1 MDAHTDADPDAP
13 TDGHPDSD
21 PSQAHGVHLG
31 QQDIRAAKLAAR
43 RAAGETEPYR
53 WPVDGGRNTALADI
67 RAAHGELAP
76 DTVTQEQV
84 CVAGRLMGLRRQGG
98 LSFGTLRDRTGT
110 IQLFVDTAVVGHDAH
125 AAIDDLDRGDWV
137 GVRGTVMTTRRGEL
151 SIRVDECAL
160 LAKALR
166 PPAGGHHG
174 LADVETRYRQRYADL
189 EVNERTREIFRIRHA
204 AVRAIREH
212 LAGVGFTEVEG
223 PVLQSIQGGASARP
237 FVTHHNALDLDMYL
251 RIALELHLKRLIVGG
266 MERVFELGRVFRN
279 EGVDTRHNPEFTMLE
294 AYQAFADYHDMMDL
308 TEGMVVAAA
317 RAALGSEDSDITVHY
332 QGQEIDLRP
341 PWPRQRFADM
351 IADRTGAVM
360 HPDMPID
367 EARRILDGLGIAWEQ
382 GWGAGRLM
390 KEVYDE
396 RVQHDVVG
404 PVFCI
409 DYPREVSP
417 LARAHRED
425 PAYSER
431 FELIVAGF
439 ELCNAYSE
447 QNDPVEQMAAFEDEA
462 QAKRNGDPEAGDIDL
477 DYVRALEYG
486 MPPTGGLGI
495 GIDRLVMLLASVDS
509 IREVILFPTL
519 RPEFAPPPG
528 GGPGGA
534 HRPVLPPTGLPAA
547 ALAAA
552 TPQAPVAVPA
562 GASASAVTPAVVT
575 TDDEG
580 PARRPGIVTLVAG
593 LTALAGLLH
602 LLVHV
607 PIVHERLGDR
617 VSLDLVPPWF
627 AVTGHVLSAA
637 IGLLLILLA
646 DQLNKRKQAAWR
658 VAVVLSALAVV
669 AHVLKGPHQV
679 GLGISVLILA
689 LLLVARGHFRAPAD
703 PPSLLRL
710 VRFVPIYLACVLA
723 FGFVSLGLQS
733 GRMTPEL
740 TFLGGL
746 ETIFGG
752 LVGIDGPY
760 TFERRGFAAT
770 FPAALLALGIVGLV
784 VFLILLFRPLTAR
797 DPHTRDDWTRAQAL
811 VHTYGWD
818 TLAAFALRDDKSF
831 FFSSDGRA
839 MIAYTYL
846 GGYALAAGD
855 PIGDEASLP
864 RVVDEFL
871 AMCSRRAWTPAF
883 LAARE
888 EDTREGGLLASRGFR
903 SFYLGDEAIIDC
915 PSFTLEGRER
925 KSVRAAVRRVE
936 RTHHFQMIA
945 ESAASPKLVE
955 ALNAISEKWR
965 GKNPERGFTM
975 SLSQDIT
982 GSAANSDFLLC
993 VALDADGVPGGFLR
1007 LVPAHGGPAT
1017 GTTFGY
1023 TLDLMRHD
1031 PGAPNG
1037 MTEFLI
1043 ARSATAL
1050 GERGVTRLSMNFA
1063 MWGRLFAEDVP
1074 FTATQKLARRA
1085 VGVLNPFF
1093 QVRSLHDFNAKF
1105 GPQWL
1110 PRVLAYRSPA
1120 DLPRVGLLYAG
1131 AEGFLAV
1138 PGLGPLFVP
1147 AAVGGAPSPSGSAAT
1162 GSATDTARAA

>member
-1 MDAHTDADPDAP
+1 
-13 TDGHPDSD
+13 
-21 PSQAHGVHLG
+21 
-31 QQDIRAAKLAAR
+31 
-43 RAAGETEPYR
+43 
-53 WPVDGGRNTALADI
+53 
-67 RAAHGELAP
+67 
-76 DTVTQEQV
+76 
-84 CVAGRLMGLRRQGG
+84 
-98 LSFGTLRDRTGT
+98 
-110 IQLFVDTAVVGHDAH
+110 
-125 AAIDDLDRGDWV
+125 
-137 GVRGTVMTTRRGEL
+137 MTTKRGEL

-204 AVRAIREH
+204 AVHAIRNH
-212 LAGVGFTEVEG
+212 LAEKGFTEVEG

-317 RAALGSEDSDITVHY
+317 HAALGDELTVRY
-332 QGQEIDLRP
+332 QGREIDLRP

-351 IADRTGAVM
+351 IAEKTGEVM
-360 HPDMPID
+360 HPDMPIAD
-367 EARRILDGLGIAWEQ
+367 ARAALDRLGIAWEQ
-382 GWGAGRLM
+382 GWGPGRLM

-417 LARAHRED
+417 LARAHRDD

-447 QNDPVEQMAAFEDEA
+447 QNDPVVQMAAFEEEA
-462 QAKRNGDPEAGDIDL
+462 QAKRDGDPEAGDIDL

-534 HRPVLPPTGLPAA
+534 HRPVLPPTPMPAA

-552 TPQAPVAVPA
+552 TPPAPMAVATA
-562 GASASAVTPAVVT
+562 GAAVAS
-575 TDDEG
+575 DEG
-580 PARRPGIVTLVAG
+580 PPSRPWVVTVIAG

-617 VSLDLVPPWF
+617 INVDLVPPWF

-637 IGLLLILLA
+637 IGLLLLLLA
-646 DQLNKRKQAAWR
+646 DQLAKRKQAAWR
-658 VAVVLSALAVV
+658 VAVGLSALALV
-669 AHVLKGPHQV
+669 AHILKGPHQV
-679 GLGISVLILA
+679 GLGISVA
-689 LLLVARGHFRAPAD
+689 LLVLLIVARKNFRAPAD

-710 VRFVPIYLACVLA
+710 VRFVPIYLAAVLA

-733 GRMTPEL
+733 GRMTPDL

-760 TFERRGFAAT
+760 TFDRRLFAET
-770 FPAALLALGIVGLV
+770 FPAALLALGVVGLV

-797 DPHTRDDWTRAQAL
+797 DPHTRDDWSRARLL
-811 VHTYGWD
+811 VQTYGWD

-831 FFSSDGRA
+831 FFGSDGRA

-864 RVVDEFL
+864 AVVDEFL
-871 AMCSRRAWTPAF
+871 AMCAQRAWTPAF

-888 EDTREGGLLASRGFR
+888 EDTAERRPARLAGLPVVLPGRRGDHRLPVVHPRGPRAQERARGRAAGGAHVPVPDDRRVGGVAEARRGAQRDLGEVARQGPRARLHDVALAGHHRVRRQPRLPALRRPRRRRRARRLPAARACLRRTGHRHDVRLHARPHAPRPRRPERDDGVPHREERRGARRAWCHAAVDELRDVGPAVRRRRAVHRHAEAGPARGGRAQPVLPGPLAAR
-903 SFYLGDEAIIDC
+903 LQ
-915 PSFTLEGRER
+915 RE
-925 KSVRAAVRRVE
+925 VRAAVAAAGARVPQPRRPAPG
-936 RTHHFQMIA
+936 R
-945 ESAASPKLVE
+945 P
-955 ALNAISEKWR
+955 ALR
-965 GKNPERGFTM
+965 GRRG
-975 SLSQDIT
+975 L
-982 GSAANSDFLLC
+982 
-993 VALDADGVPGGFLR
+993 PR
-1007 LVPAHGGPAT
+1007 P
-1017 GTTFGY
+1017 
-1023 TLDLMRHD
+1023 
-1031 PGAPNG
+1031 PGARPAVRAG
-1037 MTEFLI
+1037 
-1043 ARSATAL
+1043 R
-1050 GERGVTRLSMNFA
+1050 RGR
-1063 MWGRLFAEDVP
+1063 G
-1074 FTATQKLARRA
+1074 A
-1085 VGVLNPFF
+1085 VAVE
-1093 QVRSLHDFNAKF
+1093 H
-1105 GPQWL
+1105 
-1110 PRVLAYRSPA
+1110 PR
-1120 DLPRVGLLYAG
+1120 
-1131 AEGFLAV
+1131 
-1138 PGLGPLFVP
+1138 GPL
-1147 AAVGGAPSPSGSAAT
+1147 GAPGCGGGMKRSGTAA
-1162 GSATDTARAA
+1162 GRTAA